1 MRDMA
6 MMIVLGTIWGSSFF
20 FIKIAVADIPPLT
33 IATGRVGLGALLLY
47 IYIRSRGYFLPCD
60 MAVWRWLIP
69 IGVLN
74 SALPF
79 FLIGLA
85 EQTIDS
91 NLAALLMSAGPIWAL
106 ILSHFL
112 TSDDRF
118 TVNKTMGIGIGF
130 AGVVIIL
137 GPMIL
142 AGASGTLFGAGAL
155 VTANIC
161 YVLSGVLVRRVQGVR
176 SDVFGASVSIAGFFV
191 ILPFS
196 LIIDQPWTL
205 TPGAGPLASVFYLG
219 FMATAFAAI
228 IRFTLLM
235 EVGAT
240 FFSQIGYIITIS
252 GVLIG
257 AVLLSEPITLNMI
270 AGMILIFF
278 GIYVSQ
284 RKLKTALNKD

>member
-6 MMIVLGTIWGSSFF
+6 LMTLLGTIWGSSFF
-20 FIKIAVADIPPLT
+20 FIKVAVADIPPLT
-33 IATGRVGLGALLLY
+33 IATGRVGLAALLLY
-47 IYIRSRGYFLPCD
+47 LFIRLRGRSLPRD
-60 MAVWRWLIP
+60 PAIWRWLVP
-69 IGVLN
+69 IGIMN

-106 ILSHFL
+106 IIAHFL
-112 TSDDRF
+112 TTDDRF
-118 TVNKTMGIGIGF
+118 TLYKTLGIAIGF
-130 AGVVIIL
+130 GGVVIIL
-137 GPMIL
+137 GPMVM
-142 AGASGTLFGAGAL
+142 AGASGTLFGAAVL
-155 VTANIC
+155 VLANIC
-161 YVLSGVLVRRVQGVR
+161 YVTSGVLVRRVQGVS
-176 SDVFGASVSIAGFFV
+176 SDVFGAAVSIAGFSV

-196 LIIDQPWTL
+196 IVIDQPWTL
-205 TPGAGPLASVFYLG
+205 TPDWGPIGSVLYLG
-219 FMATAFAAI
+219 IVATAFAAI
-228 IRFTLLM
+228 IRFKLLM

-257 AVLLSEPITLNMI
+257 AALLSEPITANMI

-284 RKLKTALNKD
+284 RKSKNSSK